1 MGMLKIGTA
10 GNLFLNTDK
19 INESIKMYFR
29 VNHMK
34 EDDLE
39 FRIID
44 VETDIIFQYFY
55 KVELRGIL

>member
-1 MGMLKIGTA
+1 MLKIGTVR
-10 GNLFLNTDK
+10 NIFLNTDK
-19 INESIKMYFR
+19 INEFIKMNFR
-29 VNHMK
+29 VHNMK

>member
-1 MGMLKIGTA
+1 MLKIGA
-10 GNLFLNTDK
+10 VRNIFLNTDK
-19 INESIKMYFR
+19 INEFIKMYFR
-29 VNHMK
+29 VHNMK

-55 KVELRGIL
+55 KVEFRGIL

>member
-1 MGMLKIGTA
+1 MGMLKIGTVR
-10 GNLFLNTDK
+10 NIFLNTDK
-19 INESIKMYFR
+19 INEFIKMYFR
-29 VNHMK
+29 VHNMK